1 MTTEV
6 ARIDAVLAGGG
17 EMGRLMRSLEWS
29 TTAVGPIEHW
39 PQSLRT
45 SLSIL
50 LASGYPMYIAWGPHF
65 VQFYND
71 AYRPILGST
80 KHPAALG
87 RSTTETFA
95 EIWDFIGPMFE
106 GVLRD
111 GMTSTYA
118 DQLLPMD
125 RHGYLEECY
134 FDFSYSPVRAE
145 SGEVGG
151 IFVTCTETTGR
162 VLGERRLRT
171 LRDLAA
177 SASDAHT
184 AEQACAAAAA
194 VLANNLADLPFVAL
208 YLLDPDTQLARLV
221 GSAGLEPGGPASP
234 LEMELGT
241 ASVWPCAEVA
251 ESGTATIVDAA
262 EVPGGVL
269 PGGPWPEAA
278 RAAFVLPI
286 AQAGQEHPAGLLVA
300 GISPRRAL
308 DDDYRSFFELVAGQ
322 IATAIADARAYQAE
336 RQRAEALAELDRA
349 KTTFFSNVSHEFR
362 TPLSLLLGP
371 VEDALA
377 DADEPLAPIH
387 RERLEVAHRNG
398 LRLLKLVN
406 TLLDFARIEAGR
418 VQAVFEPTDL
428 SSLTTELGSVFRS
441 AIERAGLR
449 FVVDCPT
456 LNDPMYV
463 DADMWEKIVLNL
475 LSNAFKFTLA
485 GEIALRLRDLGER
498 VELVVRD
505 TGVGIPPEELPRV
518 FERFHR
524 VKTSHARTFEGT
536 GIGLALVQ
544 ELVKLHGGD
553 IRVESTPGVGTT
565 FVVALRKG
573 AAHLDPSR
581 IGGLRSQAS
590 SALGAAPYLHEALRW
605 LPEQAAPGLEPWM
618 PAFEVLPRQR
628 RVANDGEAVQPARIL
643 VADDNADM
651 RNYVRRLLATNY
663 EVVAVSDG
671 IAALEI
677 ARTQGLDLVLADV
690 MMPGLDGFGLLR
702 ALRADPTSAL
712 LPIVLL
718 SARAGEEA
726 KVEGLEAGADDYL
739 VKPFA
744 ARELLA
750 RVDAHLALARARDAA
765 ARREQAARAEAE
777 AERQR
782 LLDVFMQAPAAI
794 CLLQGPEHTFLLA
807 NPLYQRLVGKTADQL
822 VGKPLLEA
830 LPEVAEQPFVGMLDG
845 VRTTA
850 ERFIGNEARV
860 LLDRRADG
868 RLDEA
873 YVNFVYEP
881 LRDLNGDVEYIFVHA
896 VEVTDLVHARQAARD
911 DAQLVET
918 LHRVGSVLAAE
929 LDLDRLVQSVTDAAT
944 EATGA
949 QFGAFFYNRIDERGE
964 SYTLYTISGVP
975 REHFSQFPMPR
986 NTAIFAPTFSG
997 RGVVRLDDV
1006 QQDPRYGR
1014 NAPHNGMPQGH
1025 LPVRSYLAVPVKSRS
1040 GEVLGGLF
1048 FGHEHAG
1055 VFTERAERLAVGIA
1069 AQAAIALDNARL
1081 YQQVQRAVQT
1091 RDEFLAAA
1099 AHDLK
1104 TPLASMKG
1112 IAQLL
1117 HNRIRRLELADGER
1131 LTDGLARIDATA
1143 TRMAILV
1150 NELLDLARLEMERP
1164 LELERQSTDLVALAQ
1179 QAVADQQP
1187 NSPRHRLVVETAHA
1201 DLVGNWDESRIR
1213 RVIDNLLSNAVKY
1226 SPAGGD
1232 VIVILKRQGDLAV
1245 VEVSDSGVGIP
1256 ADDLSHIFE
1265 RFRRGSNVGQIQG
1278 TGIGLAISRMIV
1290 EQHGGSIS
1298 AHSSETAGTTFAV
1311 RLPVS

>member
-1 MTTEV
+1 ME
-6 ARIDAVLAGGG
+6 
-17 EMGRLMRSLEWS
+17 
-29 TTAVGPIEHW
+29 
-39 PQSLRT
+39 SLRWK
-45 SLSIL
+45 S
-50 LASGYPMYIAWGPHF
+50 
-65 VQFYND
+65 
-71 AYRPILGST
+71 
-80 KHPAALG
+80 
-87 RSTTETFA
+87 
-95 EIWDFIGPMFE
+95 
-106 GVLRD
+106 
-111 GMTSTYA
+111 
-118 DQLLPMD
+118 
-125 RHGYLEECY
+125 
-134 FDFSYSPVRAE
+134 
-145 SGEVGG
+145 
-151 IFVTCTETTGR
+151 
-162 VLGERRLRT
+162 
-171 LRDLAA
+171 
-177 SASDAHT
+177 
-184 AEQACAAAAA
+184 
-194 VLANNLADLPFVAL
+194 
-208 YLLDPDTQLARLV
+208 
-221 GSAGLEPGGPASP
+221 
-234 LEMELGT
+234 
-241 ASVWPCAEVA
+241 
-251 ESGTATIVDAA
+251 
-262 EVPGGVL
+262 
-269 PGGPWPEAA
+269 
-278 RAAFVLPI
+278 
-286 AQAGQEHPAGLLVA
+286 
-300 GISPRRAL
+300 
-308 DDDYRSFFELVAGQ
+308 
-322 IATAIADARAYQAE
+322 
-336 RQRAEALAELDRA
+336 
-349 KTTFFSNVSHEFR
+349 
-362 TPLSLLLGP
+362 
-371 VEDALA
+371 
-377 DADEPLAPIH
+377 
-387 RERLEVAHRNG
+387 
-398 LRLLKLVN
+398 
-406 TLLDFARIEAGR
+406 
-418 VQAVFEPTDL
+418 
-428 SSLTTELGSVFRS
+428 
-441 AIERAGLR
+441 
-449 FVVDCPT
+449 
-456 LNDPMYV
+456 
-463 DADMWEKIVLNL
+463 
-475 LSNAFKFTLA
+475 
-485 GEIALRLRDLGER
+485 
-498 VELVVRD
+498 
-505 TGVGIPPEELPRV
+505 
-518 FERFHR
+518 
-524 VKTSHARTFEGT
+524 
-536 GIGLALVQ
+536 
-544 ELVKLHGGD
+544 
-553 IRVESTPGVGTT
+553 
-565 FVVALRKG
+565 
-573 AAHLDPSR
+573 
-581 IGGLRSQAS
+581 
-590 SALGAAPYLHEALRW
+590 
-605 LPEQAAPGLEPWM
+605 
-618 PAFEVLPRQR
+618 
-628 RVANDGEAVQPARIL
+628 
-643 VADDNADM
+643 
-651 RNYVRRLLATNY
+651 
-663 EVVAVSDG
+663 
-671 IAALEI
+671 
-677 ARTQGLDLVLADV
+677 ARTQPLDLVLADV

-712 LPIVLL
+712 MPIILL

-782 LLDVFMQAPAAI
+782 LQDVFMQAPAAI

-881 LRDLNGDVEYIFVHA
+881 LRDLNGDVEHIFVHA

-997 RGVVRLDDV
+997 SGVVRLDDV

-1048 FGHEHAG
+1048 FGHEQVG

-1117 HNRIRRLELADGER
+1117 HNRVRRLELADGER

-1143 TRMAILV
+1143 TRMAILI

-1164 LELERQSTDLVALAQ
+1164 LELERQSTDLVALVQ

-1187 NSPRHRLVVETAHA
+1187 NSPRHRFVVETG
-1201 DLVGNWDESRIR
+1201 DSNLVGNWDESRIR
-1213 RVIDNLLSNAVKY
+1213 RVIDNVLSNAVKY

-1232 VIVILKRQGDLAV
+1232 VTVRLKRQRDQTLTLAV
-1245 VEVSDSGVGIP
+1245 VEVCDSGVGIP
-1256 ADDLSHIFE
+1256 ADDLPHIFE

-1278 TGIGLAISRMIV
+1278 TGIGLAITRMII

-1298 AHSSETAGTTFAV
+1298 AHSVADAGTTFIV
-1311 RLPVS
+1311 RLPVG